1 MTKMSRGCWGA
12 IVVLI
17 VAGVG
22 ASDVEGQRRP
32 GMAGGGQDRTELERR
47 IRARFGEMVRQR
59 LDLDDQEARR
69 LSETVQSFQEDRSQ
83 LFREEQALRRRVEAV
98 LLEGDPNTEE
108 AQALVERM
116 QELRL
121 EEARL
126 FQREQ
131 QALLEFLTPTQ
142 LLQFHAL
149 REQMGQRIRQLRGR
163 PGPGRGPGGDGSH
176 WGIDPLG
183 GPSSGFPI

>member
-1 MTKMSRGCWGA
+1 MIRGPGVA
-12 IVVLI
+12 IAVLI
-17 VAGVG
+17 VAGIG
-22 ASDVEGQRRP
+22 PSDVEGQRRP
-32 GMAGGGQDRTELERR
+32 GMTGQGQDRTELERR
-47 IRARFGEMVRQR
+47 VRARFGEMVRQR
-59 LDLDDQEARR
+59 LDLNDEQARH

-98 LLEGDPNTEE
+98 LLEGDPDAEE
-108 AQALVERM
+108 AQALVDRM

-142 LLQFHAL
+142 LLRFHAL

-163 PGPGRGPGGDGSH
+163 PGAGRGPGRDGPPL
-176 WGIDPLG
+176 GIDPLG
-183 GPSSGFPI
+183 GPSIGFPM